1 MTKISMYKVSLVKMK
16 RDAMISNIINR
27 LIEDL
32 IERIRTIHKL
42 EEIVIDSVQ

>member
-16 RDAMISNIINR
+16 RDAMISNIIE

-32 IERIRTIHKL
+32 IERNRTIHKL